1 MKNYL
6 VLATVMLTLTACA
19 QTKEQF
25 DFSNK
30 APDEFKVTTRA
41 PLELPPDFT
50 LRPPRPGAQ
59 RPQEDSAVDEAKQ
72 AVFGSSSP
80 QAASPAAIEITQ
92 GEAILLQKTGATAI
106 DPNIRDRVDAESASL
121 AKESQS
127 TVDKILGKAGR
138 KVDVEAEVVDPI
150 KEAERLK
157 QNKEAGLPVT
167 EGETPTTK
175 Q

>member
-1 MKNYL
+1 MKNYF
-6 VLATVMLTLTACA
+6 VLTLVALTLSACA

-59 RPQEDSAVDEAKQ
+59 RPQEDTAIDEAKQ
-72 AVFGSSSP
+72 AVFGASQ
-80 QAASPAAIEITQ
+80 QAPAQTPSQVTQ
-92 GEAILLQKTGATAI
+92 GEAILLQKTGASAI
-106 DPNIRDRVDAESASL
+106 DPNIRDRIDAESATL

-138 KVDVEAEVVDPI
+138 KIDVPAKVVDPV

-157 QNKEAGLPVT
+157 QNKASGLPVT

-175 Q
+175 R

>member
-6 VLATVMLTLTACA
+6 VLAIAMMTLTACA

-50 LRPPRPGAQ
+50 LRPPRPGVQ
-59 RPQEDSAVDEAKQ
+59 RPQEDSAVEEAKQ
-72 AVFGSSSP
+72 AVFGSTP
-80 QAASPAAIEITQ
+80 QATAVQQSEVTQ
-92 GEAILLQKTGATAI
+92 GEAILLQKTGAASI
-106 DPNIRDRVDAESASL
+106 DPDIRTKVDAESATL
-121 AKESQS
+121 AKDSQS
-127 TVDKILGKAGR
+127 TVDKLLGKVGKKA
-138 KVDVEAEVVDPI
+138 DVEADVIDPV

-157 QNKEAGLPVT
+157 QG
-167 EGETPTTK
+167 